1 MSSAPVFDSSAAFAS
16 TALFA
21 ADFRAIGLTVAV
33 VVLGGFVLLFI
44 RNSFQA
50 RPELG
55 SEIELAANKKP
66 YLSDEELEGR
76 KLDYSLGFALVVLGL
91 TALLLPFYWLAEPGR
106 QEGAVDAYQ
115 LNFESRGE
123 GVYIESA
130 QCVNCHAAGGVGGGA
145 AYVLQ
150 DADGQFLANANWSAP
165 ALNNVFHRYTE
176 EEVTYVLEYGRPGS
190 PMAAWGTPGGGPL
203 TTQQVQNAIE
213 YMQTFEVQSLDPIDI
228 LEAGGPDNDDPESIE
243 AQIAADEIAETIR
256 QEVDRSLAAGEFDS
270 LGEAVFNLG
279 YYSNFQAG
287 ALSCAR
293 CHTSGW
299 SLGPSVPHPGGDP
312 VTEGVA
318 GCGGGYPSGI
328 GFNLCSGSVLNR
340 FPSDSWKLPDG
351 SWAPFGGL
359 TDDNGQAYYLA
370 MDDTRIML
378 DNAGN
383 PLTGQTNADGS
394 DEIYRILDNGDLAD
408 CVSVSN
414 LWEPATGDPYPFA
427 FGEEV
432 LVDPET
438 GEFIYPT
445 EITAEDLTGTVIE
458 FGDGRLGDDC
468 MVVDMPERTSTE
480 MLNFIQGGA
489 SAGAGYGRGGLSAA
503 GMMPGFAGQLPPE
516 LIEAVVDYVRGL

>member
-1 MSSAPVFDSSAAFAS
+1 MSSASVFAS
-16 TALFA
+16 TAVFA

-33 VVLGGFVLLFI
+33 VVLAGFVLLFV

-123 GVYIESA
+123 GLYLEGA

-150 DADGQFLANANWSAP
+150 DADGQFLANATWTAP
-165 ALNNVFHRYTE
+165 ALNNVLHRYSE
-176 EEVTYVLEYGRPGS
+176 EEVTYILNFGRPGS
-190 PMAAWGTPGGGPL
+190 PMAAWGTLGGGPL
-203 TTQQVQNAIE
+203 TTQQIQNIIE
-213 YMQTFEVQSLDPIDI
+213 YAQTFEIQSLDTIAI
-228 LEAGGPDNDDPESIE
+228 LDAGGPDNDDPESIA
-243 AQIAADEIAETIR
+243 AQEAADVLSTDIR
-256 QEVDRSLAAGEFDS
+256 AEVDRSIADGEFDS

-279 YYSNFQAG
+279 YFSNYRAG
-287 ALSCAR
+287 SLSCAR
-293 CHTSGW
+293 CHTAGW
-299 SLGPSVPHPGGDP
+299 SLGPTVPLPAGDP
-312 VTEGVA
+312 VAVGVS

-328 GFNLCSGSVLNR
+328 GFNLCDGSVLNR

-351 SWAPFGGL
+351 SWAPLGGL
-359 TDDNGQAYYLA
+359 TDADGNAFYLA
-370 MDDTRIML
+370 HDGTEIAL
-378 DNAGN
+378 DAAGT
-383 PLTGQTNADGS
+383 PLTGQDNADGTP
-394 DEIYRILDNGDLAD
+394 EIYRILDDGDLAD

-414 LWEPATGDPYPFA
+414 LWEPEIGEPYPFA
-427 FGEEV
+427 AGV
-432 LVDPET
+432 QVAIDPET
-438 GEFIYPT
+438 GKFVDPT
-445 EITAEDLTGTVIE
+445 EISEADLAGLVIE
-458 FGDGRLGDDC
+458 FPDGRLGDDC
-468 MVVDMPERTSTE
+468 VVVDMPERTSNE
-480 MLNFIQGGA
+480 MLSFIQGGA
-489 SAGAGYGRGGLSAA
+489 NAGAGYGRGGLSAA